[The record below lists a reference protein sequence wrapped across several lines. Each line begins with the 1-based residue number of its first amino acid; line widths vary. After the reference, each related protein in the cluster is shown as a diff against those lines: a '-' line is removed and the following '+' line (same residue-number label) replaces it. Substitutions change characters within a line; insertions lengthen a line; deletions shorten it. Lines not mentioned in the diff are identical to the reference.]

1 MVQVGQGNTRVGFLS
16 FAARRSSSIFS
27 GSISGKHPMARL
39 REQAY
44 ISLRPRCGRESIRLS
59 NFMKTP
65 QRLFLSAV
73 FLAGLT
79 NLAVQAQTPPAQ
91 NTSPVHQN
99 TSPPAQNTSPAHQ
112 NTTPPAQNSTPPA
125 QHATPPPQNT
135 APSAQN
141 MSPPTQQTAP
151 PAQHA
156 TPPAQNMAP
165 PAQNVSPPPQNV
177 SPAVVPSNPTAPG
190 TTNAGG

>member
-91 NTSPVHQN
+91 HGWG
-99 TSPPAQNTSPAHQ
+99 
-112 NTTPPAQNSTPPA
+112 
-125 QHATPPPQNT
+125 PPQNT